1 MTTVNTLIRI
11 SRGIVI
17 GALVGCVLMAAVGY
31 LLGGLMGSLAS
42 LTSLGNP
49 ELIRNEA
56 FRLAS
61 HGAAIGIVV
70 GSVIGGLISAL
81 SNARVITI
89 AASVGAVSLALGGA
103 TFGSVTSNDNPVDWT
118 KVIVFSLIGACLGA
132 LVGAFMGWIASPLDR
147 YVLKKLQGTA

>member
-1 MTTVNTLIRI
+1 MTIGNTLVRI

-17 GALVGCVLMAAVGY
+17 GALVGCVLMTLVGY

-49 ELIRNEA
+49 ELIRSEA

-61 HGAAIGIVV
+61 HGAVIGIIV
-70 GSVIGGLISAL
+70 GSLIGGLISGFGI
-81 SNARVITI
+81 NRIITI
-89 AASVGAVSLALGGA
+89 AATVGAVSLALGGA
-103 TFGSVTSNDNPVDWT
+103 TFGSLTSNDNPIDWA

-132 LVGAFMGWIASPLDR
+132 LAGAFMGWIASPLDR
-147 YVLKKLQGTA
+147 YLFK